1 MIGRFGITARSWA
14 RRGAALLLLALLVA
28 MAPFAS
34 AKPYDTQPGPMPE
47 GDPTADDQP
56 SPTPKNKSAR
66 FGGGTTV
73 TPDAT
78 VPESQARRG
87 RITWELYLKILSRLT
102 LR

>member
-14 RRGAALLLLALLVA
+14 RRGAAYLLLALLMA

-56 SPTPKNKSAR
+56 SPTPKKNSAR
-66 FGGGTTV
+66 FGGGTL
-73 TPDAT
+73 TPDAAG
-78 VPESQARRG
+78 PASPARPG